1 MCKTKN
7 WATNYNNEVTLA
19 FVNGISIEAPNVPR
33 PTDMQQEARE
43 DSVQV
48 CLFNNPMV
56 TSYAN
61 TCMLQNWETATRKD
75 TNSQEASDL
84 GPNGFFSCVWRT
96 ERNRTECKARY
107 IRLDDTNPIIIH
119 LNFHQRR
126 TKSKR

>member
-7 WATNYNNEVTLA
+7 WATNYNNVVALA

-43 DSVQV
+43 DSV
-48 CLFNNPMV
+48 NPMV
-56 TSYAN
+56 ASYAN

-84 GPNGFFSCVWRT
+84 GPNGFFTCIWRT
-96 ERNRTECKARY
+96 ERNRTVQGKV
-107 IRLDDTNPIIIH
+107 H
-119 LNFHQRR
+119 
-126 TKSKR
+126 